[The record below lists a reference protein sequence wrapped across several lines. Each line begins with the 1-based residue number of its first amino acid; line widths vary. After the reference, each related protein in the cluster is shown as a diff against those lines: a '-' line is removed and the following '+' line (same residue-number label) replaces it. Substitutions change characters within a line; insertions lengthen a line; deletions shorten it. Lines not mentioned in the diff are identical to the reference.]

1 MSKKVLPF
9 VLPIV
14 KPNVEAVGDALE
26 DVVLEF
32 SVWVIYQLIDRFLCH
47 QRECHSL
54 EPVMNHC
61 SADPLIKLTEVRHA
75 CHLLHSR

>member
-1 MSKKVLPF
+1 MLPF

-32 SVWVIYQLIDRFLCH
+32 LVWVIYQLID
-47 QRECHSL
+47 
-54 EPVMNHC
+54 
-61 SADPLIKLTEVRHA
+61 
-75 CHLLHSR
+75 